1 MILVFITVRLWDE
14 IRFSFCRRH
23 ARRRP
28 SLFFSFKPTSPLAL
42 APLSPPGEWD
52 TPGIPELCAVLL
64 TQQVEE
70 TSIEDRGV
78 DRSQRALPPQ
88 QRAGEAE
95 AKGEEVKHISSS

>member
-1 MILVFITVRLWDE
+1 MGR
-14 IRFSFCRRH
+14 IRFRFVDVTRGGVQV
-23 ARRRP
+23 
-28 SLFFSFKPTSPLAL
+28 LFFSFKPTSPLAL

-52 TPGIPELCAVLL
+52 TPGIPELCAALL

-70 TSIEDRGV
+70 TSIDSSREDRGV

>member
-1 MILVFITVRLWDE
+1 MGR
-14 IRFSFCRRH
+14 IRFPFVDVTRGGVQV
-23 ARRRP
+23 
-28 SLFFSFKPTSPLAL
+28 LFFSFKPTSPLAF

-64 TQQVEE
+64 TQKVEE

>member
-1 MILVFITVRLWDE
+1 M
-14 IRFSFCRRH
+14 
-23 ARRRP
+23 
-28 SLFFSFKPTSPLAL
+28 FFSFKPTSPLAL
-42 APLSPPGEWD
+42 APLSPPGEWGKV
-52 TPGIPELCAVLL
+52 GIAELCAVLL
-64 TQQVEE
+64 TQKVEE